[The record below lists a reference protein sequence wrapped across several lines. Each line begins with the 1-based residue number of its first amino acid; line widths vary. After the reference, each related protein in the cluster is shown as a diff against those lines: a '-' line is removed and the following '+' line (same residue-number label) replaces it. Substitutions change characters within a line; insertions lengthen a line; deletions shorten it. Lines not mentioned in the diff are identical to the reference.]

1 MTLPS
6 TLFAAIFATAPG
18 PSSDTSN
25 ATQAAPGPAAAAAA
39 PEPSRPTRVHAYIG
53 VQEAEPQPRGI
64 RGIAVSS
71 TVLLGTGVSMAPGPT
86 RAQINRSPALLTLDA
101 GFSHPEL
108 QWLELSPAMMVE
120 MERGVSFGLA
130 FRARAFVPLG
140 RIRPYAVAGLPF
152 FVAPRTLLG
161 ARAALGI
168 AAQLHRHFAVAAE
181 FGPTVF
187 FAGND
192 LAAGGTLTKLDGSAG
207 IRVSF

>member
-6 TLFAAIFATAPG
+6 TLLAAILTM
-18 PSSDTSN
+18 
-25 ATQAAPGPAAAAAA
+25 APGPASDTSDDTQGA
-39 PEPSRPTRVHAYIG
+39 PGTTTVTEPERPTRVHAYIG
-53 VQEAEPQPRGI
+53 DPEAEPQPRGI

-71 TVLLGTGVSMAPGPT
+71 TVLLGTGVSLAPGPT

-130 FRARAFVPLG
+130 FRVRAFVPLG
-140 RIRPYAVAGLPF
+140 RIRPYALAGLPF
-152 FVAPRTLLG
+152 FVVPRTLLG

-168 AAQLHRHFAVAAE
+168 AAELHRHFAIAAE

-187 FAGND
+187 FAGDD
-192 LAAGGTLTKLDGSAG
+192 LAAGGTLTKLDGSVG